1 MSKKK
6 EAERAHALLSA
17 SGASRWMNC
26 NGSARLEEQF
36 PESESDFA
44 KEGTLAHEL
53 AELKLRKY
61 FIETG
66 MAKRAYTTKLN
77 KLKKNELW
85 QDEMEGYTE
94 EYVDYVKQTILSFS
108 ERPMLEIES
117 KLDFNAYVPE
127 SFGTAD
133 CIIVAGSKLYVVDL
147 KYGKGV
153 PVYAENNPQ
162 LKLYA
167 LGAYLKYSILYN
179 ITEIQMTIVQPR
191 LSNISESIIPV
202 KDLLQWAETIL
213 KPNAERAFRGEGGF
227 NAGEHCKFC
236 RAKAQCRA
244 RAEKNMIVETAVKEP
259 ALLSNEEI
267 GELLKKAGDLAA
279 WASDLESYALNAA
292 LKGDNIPGWKAVNG
306 RSSRKFN
313 DTDEVFKLLIEKE
326 ITEEALLYD
335 RKPLSL
341 TNVEKLISKKV
352 FNEVLADH
360 VITSPGKP
368 TLVQDTD
375 KREAITN
382 VVKASDEFSVYD
394 ENNAVNS

>member
-1 MSKKK
+1 
-6 EAERAHALLSA
+6 
-17 SGASRWMNC
+17 
-26 NGSARLEEQF
+26 
-36 PESESDFA
+36 
-44 KEGTLAHEL
+44 
-53 AELKLRKY
+53 
-61 FIETG
+61 
-66 MAKRAYTTKLN
+66 
-77 KLKKNELW
+77 
-85 QDEMEGYTE
+85 MEGYTE
-94 EYVDYVKQTILSFS
+94 EYVDYVKQTILSFP

-133 CIIVAGSKLYVVDL
+133 CIIVAFDKLYVVDL

-153 PVYAENNPQ
+153 PVYAENNSQ

-167 LGAYLKYSILYN
+167 LGAYLKYALLYN
-179 ITEIQMTIVQPR
+179 ISVIQMVIVQPR
-191 LSNISESIIPV
+191 LSNISESIISV
-202 KDLLQWAETIL
+202 KDLLQWAETEL
-213 KPNAERAFRGEGGF
+213 KTNAERAFRGEGGF

-313 DTDEVFKLLIEKE
+313 DTDEVFKSLIEKE

-382 VVKASDEFSVYD
+382 VIKASDEFSVYD

>member
-1 MSKKK
+1 M
-6 EAERAHALLSA
+6 
-17 SGASRWMNC
+17 
-26 NGSARLEEQF
+26 
-36 PESESDFA
+36 
-44 KEGTLAHEL
+44 
-53 AELKLRKY
+53 
-61 FIETG
+61 
-66 MAKRAYTTKLN
+66 
-77 KLKKNELW
+77 
-85 QDEMEGYTE
+85 
-94 EYVDYVKQTILSFS
+94 
-108 ERPMLEIES
+108 
-117 KLDFNAYVPE
+117 
-127 SFGTAD
+127 
-133 CIIVAGSKLYVVDL
+133 AGSKLYVVDL